1 MVAAPPLAS
10 SIWPAPPHR
19 HRRWPGPELMS
30 DAKSLRLRP
39 DTQSILARNYKV
51 LPSSFVSL
59 RSSHSLAAVCAV
71 CERRCLYFWVICFG
85 PIWNACA
92 HAKLAAHVFCM
103 RGAPF
108 VACAMAMGMA
118 AHPEYSLSTSNRAPT
133 ATIYH
138 GHGLY
143 IFAPRSRAMRR
154 VGEHLVSGDRSNG
167 QLTDTEN
174 MFNSQR

>member
-1 MVAAPPLAS
+1 
-10 SIWPAPPHR
+10 
-19 HRRWPGPELMS
+19 MS
-30 DAKSLRLRP
+30 DAKSLGLRP

-71 CERRCLYFWVICFG
+71 CGRRCLYFWVICFG

-118 AHPEYSLSTSNRAPT
+118 AHPEYSLSTSNRARRCGGDTHSPT

-143 IFAPRSRAMRR
+143 IFAPRSLAMGR
-154 VGEHLVSGDRSNG
+154 VGEHLVSGDGNNG